1 MLMYVSALNC
11 IVNYLCSY
19 VHEVGSYTSICDSC
33 VCNNITLHIQ
43 CNLLAS
49 YLATAISC
57 DLITSFLCNSNLEN
71 TFVMAVNKL
80 IINTSLLL
88 HRLTCYSAT
97 ICLMYCLDC
106 LIILSLASPSSKYL
120 HLTLLTNHIYKLIFR
135 LLASYLMVNK

>member
-1 MLMYVSALNC
+1 MLMHVSALNC

-71 TFVMAVNKL
+71 TLVMAVNKL
-80 IINTSLLL
+80 IINLTITSSPHLLFSHHLPNVLFGLPHNNITL
-88 HRLTCYSAT
+88 HH
-97 ICLMYCLDC
+97 
-106 LIILSLASPSSKYL
+106 L
-120 HLTLLTNHIYKLIFR
+120 HLNGYTKL
-135 LLASYLMVNK
+135 Y